1 MSQSKPLPPSSWLP
15 QLVFPL
21 AAESWLETDTP
32 GFELWSQH
40 AASHRTLSRS
50 FHFYYFL
57 SFSLSLFMKIE
68 MSTLWESC
76 AIIQKIP
83 IGSWH
88 RHSRNESRAIFP
100 GRRHL
105 DCVKPTRCH
114 MCPQTDSPRSSLGN
128 SSVQAGSRKSTDHV
142 LKKSSLQ
149 NKVAHPH
156 CQLGWIRIRRHS
168 SVFVCGNVS
177 RELPWGRRTD
187 WMKAGFWDWI
197 RRKEERASQEYR
209 HLSASWCW
217 FTRSDPATVPSL
229 LRWSGPSG
237 RQNRF
242 FLPLWSSFLSNTF

>member
-21 AAESWLETDTP
+21 AAESWLTTDTP

-50 FHFYYFL
+50 FHFCYFL
-57 SFSLSLFMKIE
+57 SFSLFLFMKTE

-83 IGSWH
+83 VGSWH
-88 RHSRNESRAIFP
+88 RHSRDESRAIFP

-105 DCVKPTRCH
+105 NCVKPTRCH

-156 CQLGWIRIRRHS
+156 CQLGWIRITQKTQLC
-168 SVFVCGNVS
+168 VCLW
-177 RELPWGRRTD
+177 ECFQRTSLRTENRLDEGWVLGLNKKKRGESEPRVPASFCFLTLVYQMRSCHRAFLAEMD
-187 WMKAGFWDWI
+187 WTQW
-197 RRKEERASQEYR
+197 
-209 HLSASWCW
+209 
-217 FTRSDPATVPSL
+217 
-229 LRWSGPSG
+229 
-237 RQNRF
+237 
-242 FLPLWSSFLSNTF
+242 